1 MALPVYF
8 FNSGIIYRNNI
19 MENTKDLII
28 VGGGPAGLTAAIYG
42 IRAGL
47 DLLLVEKF
55 SPGGQVINSYEIEN
69 YPGFGEPVA
78 GWELMSRMEE
88 QARRLGT
95 DIFSGD
101 VTSVRKNGELFSV
114 EIDGSAVEAKTVI
127 IAAGASNRKLGV
139 PGEKEYTGRGV
150 SYCATCDGAFYKD
163 RVTVVVGGGDVALEE
178 AHFLT
183 RFSSKVYL
191 VHRRE
196 NFRGAEIL
204 QKRVL
209 GSDRIVPVYNTV
221 VESVNGDDA
230 VKSVSIKNMVTGAG
244 GSIETDG
251 VFVFIGYDPNTG
263 FLDSA
268 ILNSCREVE
277 VDMDMKTNVDGL
289 FAAGD
294 IRSGSKK
301 QIVMACSDGATAA
314 LSAYNYLTEI
324 SCM

>member
-1 MALPVYF
+1 
-8 FNSGIIYRNNI
+8 
-19 MENTKDLII
+19 MENLKDLII
-28 VGGGPAGLTAAIYG
+28 IGGGPAGLTAAIYG
-42 IRAGL
+42 IRAGMSL
-47 DLLLVEKF
+47 VLVEKF
-55 SPGGQVINSYEIEN
+55 SPGGQVVNSYEIEN
-69 YPGFGEPVA
+69 YPGFAEPVA
-78 GWELMSRMEE
+78 GWELMSAMEE

-95 DIFSGD
+95 EIINADVSSVKKNGDIFSVG
-101 VTSVRKNGELFSV
+101 V
-114 EIDGSAVEAKTVI
+114 DGGSIESRAVI
-127 IAAGASNRKLGV
+127 IAAGASHRKLGV

-196 NFRGAEIL
+196 NFRGADIL

-209 GSDRIVPVYNTV
+209 SSDRIVPVYNSV

-230 VKSVSIKNMVTGAG
+230 VKSVSVKNLLTGEK
-244 GSIETDG
+244 STIDTDG

-263 FLDSA
+263 FLDREL
-268 ILNSCREVE
+268 LNSSREIE
-277 VDMDMKTNVDGL
+277 VDMNMRTSVEGL

-294 IRSGSKK
+294 IRSASRR
-301 QIVMACSDGATAA
+301 QIVMACADGATAA
-314 LSAYNYLTEI
+314 MSAYDYITEL
-324 SCM
+324 SCR